1 MWININLTTAFPQLT
16 FKFCNQNFRFSL
28 PACCSN
34 CEAPCCKASARSSSS
49 ESLASRSSTFS
60 TFVRIMSTTWMKEEQ
75 QVNQVEHM
83 YICICL
89 YCIWRERG
97 REYGMLTSSTWAC
110 VCCKRF
116 CAAICWGLRGPP
128 TISPS
133 PPSPA
138 GGPSTGGASPAAA
151 ASALQRYK
159 PHH

>member
-1 MWININLTTAFPQLT
+1 MLIIQT

-60 TFVRIMSTTWMKEEQ
+60 TFVRIMSTTWGNKWGHYGPDMSFS
-75 QVNQVEHM
+75 
-83 YICICL
+83 
-89 YCIWRERG
+89 RE
-97 REYGMLTSSTWAC
+97 LTSSTWAC
-110 VCCKRF
+110 VCCRRF
-116 CAAICWGLRGPP
+116 CAAICCGLRGPP

-138 GGPSTGGASPAAA
+138 GGPSVGGTSPAAA
-151 ASALQRYK
+151 ASALERQRK
-159 PHH
+159 RERGGENRRHLISHR